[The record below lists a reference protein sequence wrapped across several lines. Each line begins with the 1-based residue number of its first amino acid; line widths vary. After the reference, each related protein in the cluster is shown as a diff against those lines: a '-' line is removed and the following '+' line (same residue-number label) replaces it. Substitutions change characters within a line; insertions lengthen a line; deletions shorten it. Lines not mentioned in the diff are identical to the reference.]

1 MPSTAQLVCSL
12 WTQTDEF
19 IHIYSLSEN
28 FQAELLDCS
37 VHQPKQDTHHL
48 PYMPAGMHG
57 SAVRRGGELYWGE
70 AIAMLKKQAKWRTVE
85 QEKGLDKQGTFV
97 GQLSSKP
104 GCFGDN
110 LCFI

>member
-1 MPSTAQLVCSL
+1 MSLFTFTAFQRTSK
-12 WTQTDEF
+12 Q
-19 IHIYSLSEN
+19 IYLTVVYTSQSKT
-28 FQAELLDCS
+28 
-37 VHQPKQDTHHL
+37 P
-48 PYMPAGMHG
+48 MPAGMHG
-57 SAVRRGGELYWGE
+57 SAVRREGELCWDE
-70 AIAMLKKQAKWRTVE
+70 VIAMLKKQAKSRTVE